1 MPKTK
6 MDSKKNLL
14 EEKVV
19 SIGRVTKVT
28 KGGRHFRFAAT
39 VVVNRTVKAIIHFFI
54 IVYFKCYYSL
64 LFFHIAKKQQ
74 KKESYKG
81 FSLLREGI
89 SLFII
94 LC

>member
-1 MPKTK
+1 MA
-6 MDSKKNLL
+6 
-14 EEKVV
+14 
-19 SIGRVTKVT
+19 
-28 KGGRHFRFAAT
+28 FAAT

-94 LC
+94 LCRLQYVHDGVAMEEWFYDDEAWVG